1 VTGAATTVIT
11 DPGLFLN
18 AVVAGLFL
26 GGFYAAVAI
35 GLSIAFGQLD
45 IVNIAH
51 PAFII
56 IGSYFAYLFGAQ
68 YSFDPV
74 LTGVVMTPVFFLL
87 GIAVYRVY
95 YASFERT
102 GQESLSGLAFFFGLM
117 FIIEVTLIMIY
128 GVDYRLVPAPY
139 IGLNWKIGLV
149 DVPLRMAIPFVV
161 SMLMTIGLYYYLSK
175 TFVGRAIL
183 AVSQDRQALQLMGAD
198 PVRIKQVAFGLALAT
213 ASIAGA
219 LLIIIGP
226 VEPSINREYIGRAFA
241 IVVLGGMGSLTGTVV
256 AAFILGIAESFVQT
270 FAGPSWAPAV
280 AFGILLFT
288 LAVRPAGILGRQS

>member
-1 VTGAATTVIT
+1 VII

-18 AVVAGLFL
+18 AVVGGLLL

-56 IGSYFAYLFGAQ
+56 IGSYFAYLLGALHG
-68 YSFDPV
+68 FDPV
-74 LTGVVMTPVFFLL
+74 LTGIILTPVFFVL
-87 GIAVYRVY
+87 GMVVYRIY
-95 YASFERT
+95 YSSFERT

-117 FIIEVTLIMIY
+117 FIIEVTLILIY
-128 GVDYRLVPAPY
+128 GVDYRTVPAPY
-139 IGLNWKIGLV
+139 IGLNWKIGVIDL
-149 DVPLRMAIPFVV
+149 PLRMAVPFVV
-161 SMLMTIGLYYYLSK
+161 SMLMTIGLHLFMSK

-183 AVSQDRQALQLMGAD
+183 AVSQDRQALQLMGAN
-198 PVRIKQVAFGLALAT
+198 PVRIKQIAFGLALAT

-226 VEPSINREYIGRAFA
+226 VEPSVNREYIGRAFA
-241 IVVLGGMGSLTGTVV
+241 IVVLGGMGSLPGTVL
-256 AAFILGIAESFVQT
+256 AALILGVAESFVQQ
-270 FAGPSWAPAV
+270 FASPSWAPAV
-280 AFGILLFT
+280 AFGLLLFT
-288 LAVRPAGILGRQS
+288 LAVRPSGILGRRS